1 MTECKDE
8 VLAFFHENFSKAT
21 DLLKKA
27 SEISTKVIDDVVRLL
42 SLFVMMIAD
51 NLDIVCLILQEHF

>member
-51 NLDIVCLILQEHF
+51 NLDIVSLIL